1 MESNHD
7 KTSQSRLCYHYTTRQ
22 WKTFECVV
30 RERREGETIGETG
43 AGDGIRTRNRL
54 FTKQVLYH

>member
-1 MESNHD
+1 MALQLFSP
-7 KTSQSRLCYHYTTRQ
+7 SAFQSV
-22 WKTFECVV
+22 F
-30 RERREGETIGETG
+30 G

>member
-1 MESNHD
+1 MRRGSGLAWD
-7 KTSQSRLCYHYTTRQ
+7 RPA
-22 WKTFECVV
+22 
-30 RERREGETIGETG
+30 ERKAG

>member
-1 MESNHD
+1 MDTMLSL
-7 KTSQSRLCYHYTTRQ
+7 QMP
-22 WKTFECVV
+22 FVFI
-30 RERREGETIGETG
+30 RRIVG

>member
-1 MESNHD
+1 
-7 KTSQSRLCYHYTTRQ
+7 LCYHYTIEQ
-22 WKTFECVV
+22 WKIVTPRAGRIV
-30 RERREGETIGETG
+30 GQLG

>member
-1 MESNHD
+1 MKMKSAGYSD
-7 KTSQSRLCYHYTTRQ
+7 
-22 WKTFECVV
+22 
-30 RERREGETIGETG
+30 G